1 MIKFEKTAKRQYDV
15 QRNVG
20 KEIKTIVKLDLVF
33 SPATNKFDK
42 IIDFVEDCSVTL
54 GKEFDD
60 WFDSYLTEYVEH
72 GYDAAIIKKHV
83 PQLMKFADAY
93 LETCDVNFEDYVN
106 RDKISKNSIF
116 FDGEEIKKLIQASN
130 YLKLYFIISQDSV
143 MKLPVKFHREIYNI
157 LVRDITECNILFKLF
172 KIVSSK
178 TYRYNITDAY
188 MWDYIKSI
196 YCKTTD
202 MHIMG
207 IFNFLVNNILVACEP
222 KSNPIPFMIRV
233 VDEAIRW
240 ILQSVYKD
248 NIIYSDTINTEDAYS
263 LQGKDNL
270 KTYAYNDSIGRL
282 VVLAYNYLDQEGIDD
297 VKFNEA
303 VKNHKENSLFSTY
316 VTYPILCKILKIPY
330 RHFLTVPAEHGYL
343 LNVLLFHY
351 LPEEF
356 KEKYQTISELLL
368 YYNKDKVITKTTYK
382 IKNIDQFTETVG
394 TFLGFKNIMFVY
406 EFYSAII
413 GKLARNTYVSFKTE
427 KEISNFPLAKL
438 EADIVGFYNDYFDGR
453 MDSYFEDIGA
463 ELDKIL

>member
-1 MIKFEKTAKRQYDV
+1 MIKFEKTAKRKYDI
-15 QRNVG
+15 QRLKG
-20 KEIKTIVKLDLVF
+20 TQISTIIKLDLVF

-42 IIDFVEDCSVTL
+42 IIDFVEDCSVQL
-54 GKEFDD
+54 GEEFDV
-60 WFDSYLTEYVEH
+60 WFESYLTDYVNSN
-72 GYDAAIIKKHV
+72 YDAAVIKKHV
-83 PQLMKFADAY
+83 PKLMHYCDAY
-93 LETCDVNFEDYVN
+93 LETCEINFEDYVN

-130 YLKLYFIISQDSV
+130 YLKLYFIISQESV

-202 MHIMG
+202 MHIMS

-248 NIIYSDTINTEDAYS
+248 NIIYSDTINTEDTYS

-270 KTYAYNDSIGRL
+270 RTYAYNDSIGRL
-282 VVLAYNYLDQEGIDD
+282 VVLAYNYLDQEEIDE

-303 VKNHKENSLFSTY
+303 IKNHKDCSLFSTY
-316 VTYPILCKILKIPY
+316 ITYPILCKILKIPY
-330 RHFLTVPAEHGYL
+330 RHFLTIPAEHSYL
-343 LNVLLFHY
+343 LNVLLYHY
-351 LPEEF
+351 LPDEF
-356 KEKYQTISELLL
+356 KQKYQTITELLL
-368 YYNKDKVITKTTYK
+368 YYNKDKVIAKTTYK
-382 IKNIDQFTETVG
+382 IKNIDHFTASIG

-406 EFYSAII
+406 EFYSSII

-453 MDSYFEDIGA
+453 MDESFEIIGA